1 MYAEKYVSNAMG
13 PLFFGNIL
21 LVENPNWQ
29 LRKNEGLSATEM

>member
-29 LRKNEGLSATEM
+29 LWKNEGLSATEM